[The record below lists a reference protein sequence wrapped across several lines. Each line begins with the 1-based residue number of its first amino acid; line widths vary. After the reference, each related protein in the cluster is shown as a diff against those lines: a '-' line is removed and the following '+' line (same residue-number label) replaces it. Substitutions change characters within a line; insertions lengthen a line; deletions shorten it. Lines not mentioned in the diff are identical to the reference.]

1 MATKGMNPPKGQ
13 SKSRPKAAK
22 QRPAAS
28 AVQKKSRPQQAKI
41 NGAQSKPRGQAAHK
55 SKQSKASGKMNF
67 FQQIGYAMQNF
78 NEPIYQKTG
87 YMDLP
92 FFILVLLILALGLI
106 TLFSSSHASSYYYQ
120 GNSYYYISRQLVF
133 AGLGIAA
140 MLLVTLFNYRILHVF
155 AWLGYAVS
163 IVLLIACYF
172 FPAQN
177 GAQRWIQ
184 LGFLS
189 FQPSEIAKFTL
200 ILLFAHL
207 MERDKDK
214 MGEMVE
220 GTWRY
225 IIFYGIMAGILVFQP
240 HLSGTLLIGFIAL
253 TMMLVG
259 GTKFSNLVR
268 IGIPVAAV
276 ILVLALIFQAQLREE
291 FAHVVT
297 RLTYWLDPF
306 ATTDA
311 GSYQSRQSLLAI
323 GSGGLWGVG
332 FGESRQKH
340 MYLPEVRND
349 FIFAIVC
356 EELGF
361 IGACLVIVLFAL
373 LVWRGYHIAMHA
385 RDRFGSLLVT
395 GITTQIG
402 LQAFLNIA
410 VVTNLVPNTGISLP
424 FFSYGG
430 TALMIMLAEIGVV
443 LSVSRQCKHI
453 KE

>member
-1 MATKGMNPPKGQ
+1 MA
-13 SKSRPKAAK
+13 SKS
-22 QRPAAS
+22 
-28 AVQKKSRPQQAKI
+28 QAKRRVS
-41 NGAQSKPRGQAAHK
+41 QHSERAAIRNPVKTFH
-55 SKQSKASGKMNF
+55 
-67 FQQIGYAMQNF
+67 
-78 NEPIYQKTG
+78 EPIIMLGHFDT
-87 YMDLP
+87 P
-92 FFILVLLILALGLI
+92 FLILVLTLLGIGLV
-106 TLFSSSHASSYYYQ
+106 TLFSSSYASSLYYL
-120 GNSYYYISRQLVF
+120 GNSYYYILRQLFF
-133 AGLGIAA
+133 AVVGVAA
-140 MLLVTLFNYRILHVF
+140 MLAASLVNYRFLRNFSWLAYGVSLILM
-155 AWLGYAVS
+155 A
-163 IVLLIACYF
+163 ACYL
-172 FPAQN
+172 FPAQQ

-184 LGFLS
+184 LGPLS
-189 FQPSEIAKFTL
+189 FQPSEIAKFAV

-207 MERDKDK
+207 MDRDKDK
-214 MGEMVE
+214 MGRMIE

-225 IIFYGIMAGILVFQP
+225 IVLYGAVAVILIFQP

-259 GTKFSNLVR
+259 GTKFSNLLK
-268 IGIPVAAV
+268 IGVPL
-276 ILVLALIFQAQLREE
+276 LVLLLVVAFLLQDFILEQ

-306 ATTDA
+306 STTDP
-311 GSYQSRQSLLAI
+311 GSYQTRQSLLAI

-349 FIFAIVC
+349 FVFEIVC

-361 IGACLVIVLFAL
+361 IGASLVIILFAM

-410 VVTNLVPNTGISLP
+410 VVTNLIPNTGISLP

-430 TALMIMLAEIGVV
+430 TALLIMLAEIGVV
-443 LSVSRQCKHI
+443 LAVSRQARHE

>member
-1 MATKGMNPPKGQ
+1 MRNPVKTF
-13 SKSRPKAAK
+13 
-22 QRPAAS
+22 
-28 AVQKKSRPQQAKI
+28 
-41 NGAQSKPRGQAAHK
+41 H
-55 SKQSKASGKMNF
+55 
-67 FQQIGYAMQNF
+67 
-78 NEPIYQKTG
+78 EPIFMLG
-87 YMDLP
+87 RFDMP
-92 FFILVLLILALGLI
+92 FLILVLTLLGIGLVV
-106 TLFSSSHASSYYYQ
+106 LFSSSYASSLYYM
-120 GNSYYYISRQLVF
+120 GNSYYYILRQLFF
-133 AGLGIAA
+133 AVVGVAA
-140 MLLVTLFNYRILHVF
+140 MLAVSLVNYRFLRNFSWIAYVASL
-155 AWLGYAVS
+155 
-163 IVLLIACYF
+163 VLMAACYL

-177 GAQRWIQ
+177 GAQRWIN
-184 LGFLS
+184 LGFLT
-189 FQPSEIAKFTL
+189 FQPSEIAKFAV

-207 MERDKDK
+207 MDRDRDK
-214 MGEMVE
+214 MGRMVE

-225 IIFYGIMAGILVFQP
+225 IVLYAAVAGILIFQP

-253 TMMLVG
+253 TMMLLA
-259 GTKFSNLVR
+259 GTKISNLMK
-268 IGIPVAAV
+268 IGVPVLLLLLFVAFLMRNFIAE
-276 ILVLALIFQAQLREE
+276 Q

-306 ATTDA
+306 STTDA
-311 GSYQSRQSLLAI
+311 GSYQTRQSLLAI

-349 FIFAIVC
+349 FVFAIVC

-361 IGACLVIVLFAL
+361 VGACLVIVLFAM
-373 LVWRGYHIAMHA
+373 LVWRGYHIAMNA
-385 RDRFGSLLVT
+385 RDRFGSLLVA

-430 TALMIMLAEIGVV
+430 TALLIMLAEIGVV
-443 LSVSRQCKHI
+443 LSVSRQARHE

>member
-1 MATKGMNPPKGQ
+1 LA
-13 SKSRPKAAK
+13 SKS
-22 QRPAAS
+22 
-28 AVQKKSRPQQAKI
+28 QAKRRVS
-41 NGAQSKPRGQAAHK
+41 QHSERAAIRNPVKTFH
-55 SKQSKASGKMNF
+55 
-67 FQQIGYAMQNF
+67 
-78 NEPIYQKTG
+78 EPIIMLGHFDT
-87 YMDLP
+87 P
-92 FFILVLLILALGLI
+92 FLILVLTLLGIGLV
-106 TLFSSSHASSYYYQ
+106 TLFSSSYASSLYYL
-120 GNSYYYISRQLVF
+120 GNSYYYILRQLFF
-133 AGLGIAA
+133 AVVGVAA
-140 MLLVTLFNYRILHVF
+140 MLAASLVNYRFLRNFSWLAYGVSLILM
-155 AWLGYAVS
+155 A
-163 IVLLIACYF
+163 ACYL
-172 FPAQN
+172 FPAQQ

-184 LGFLS
+184 LGPLG
-189 FQPSEIAKFTL
+189 FQPSEIAKFAV

-207 MERDKDK
+207 MDRDKDK
-214 MGEMVE
+214 MGRMIE

-225 IIFYGIMAGILVFQP
+225 IVLYGAVAVILIFQP

-259 GTKFSNLVR
+259 GTKFSNLLK
-268 IGIPVAAV
+268 IGVPL
-276 ILVLALIFQAQLREE
+276 LVLLLVVAFLLQDFILEQ

-306 ATTDA
+306 STTDP
-311 GSYQSRQSLLAI
+311 GSYQTRQSLLAI

-349 FIFAIVC
+349 FVFAIVC

-361 IGACLVIVLFAL
+361 IGASLVIILFAM

-410 VVTNLVPNTGISLP
+410 VVTNLIPNTGISLP

-430 TALMIMLAEIGVV
+430 TALLIMLAEIGVV
-443 LSVSRQCKHI
+443 LAVSRQARHE

>member
-1 MATKGMNPPKGQ
+1 MA
-13 SKSRPKAAK
+13 SKS
-22 QRPAAS
+22 
-28 AVQKKSRPQQAKI
+28 QAKRRVS
-41 NGAQSKPRGQAAHK
+41 QHSERAAIRNPVKTFH
-55 SKQSKASGKMNF
+55 
-67 FQQIGYAMQNF
+67 
-78 NEPIYQKTG
+78 EPIIMLGHFDT
-87 YMDLP
+87 P
-92 FFILVLLILALGLI
+92 FLILVLTLLGIGLV
-106 TLFSSSHASSYYYQ
+106 TLFSSSYASSLYYL
-120 GNSYYYISRQLVF
+120 GNSYYYILRQLFF
-133 AGLGIAA
+133 AVVGVAA
-140 MLLVTLFNYRILHVF
+140 MLAASLVNYRFLRNF
-155 AWLGYAVS
+155 SWLAYAAS
-163 IVLLIACYF
+163 LVLMAACYL
-172 FPAQN
+172 FPAQQ

-184 LGFLS
+184 LGPLS
-189 FQPSEIAKFTL
+189 FQPSEIAKFAV

-207 MERDKDK
+207 MDRDKDK
-214 MGEMVE
+214 MGRMIE

-225 IIFYGIMAGILVFQP
+225 IVLYGTVAVILIFQP

-259 GTKFSNLVR
+259 GTKFSNLLK
-268 IGIPVAAV
+268 IGVPL
-276 ILVLALIFQAQLREE
+276 LVLLLVVAFLLQDFILEQ

-306 ATTDA
+306 STTDP
-311 GSYQSRQSLLAI
+311 GSYQTRQSLLAI

-349 FIFAIVC
+349 FVFAIVC

-361 IGACLVIVLFAL
+361 IGASLVIILFAM

-410 VVTNLVPNTGISLP
+410 VVTNLIPNTGISLP

-430 TALMIMLAEIGVV
+430 TALLIMLAEIGVV
-443 LSVSRQCKHI
+443 LAVSRQARHE

>member
-1 MATKGMNPPKGQ
+1 MA
-13 SKSRPKAAK
+13 SKS
-22 QRPAAS
+22 
-28 AVQKKSRPQQAKI
+28 QAKRRVS
-41 NGAQSKPRGQAAHK
+41 QHSERAAIRNPVKTFH
-55 SKQSKASGKMNF
+55 
-67 FQQIGYAMQNF
+67 
-78 NEPIYQKTG
+78 EPIIMLGHFDT
-87 YMDLP
+87 P
-92 FFILVLLILALGLI
+92 FLILVLTLLGIGLV
-106 TLFSSSHASSYYYQ
+106 TLFSSSYASSLYYL
-120 GNSYYYISRQLVF
+120 GNSYYYILRQLFF
-133 AGLGIAA
+133 AVVGVAA
-140 MLLVTLFNYRILHVF
+140 MLAASLVNYRFLRNFSWLAYGVSLILM
-155 AWLGYAVS
+155 A
-163 IVLLIACYF
+163 ACYL
-172 FPAQN
+172 FPAQQ

-184 LGFLS
+184 LGPLS
-189 FQPSEIAKFTL
+189 FQPSEIAKFAV

-207 MERDKDK
+207 MDRDKDK
-214 MGEMVE
+214 MGRMIE

-225 IIFYGIMAGILVFQP
+225 IVLYGAVAVILIFQP

-259 GTKFSNLVR
+259 GTKFSNLLK
-268 IGIPVAAV
+268 IGVPL
-276 ILVLALIFQAQLREE
+276 LVLLLVVAFLLQDFILEQ

-306 ATTDA
+306 STTDP
-311 GSYQSRQSLLAI
+311 GSYQTRQSLLAI

-349 FIFAIVC
+349 FVFAIVC

-361 IGACLVIVLFAL
+361 IGASLVIILFAM

-410 VVTNLVPNTGISLP
+410 VVTNLIPNTGISLP

-430 TALMIMLAEIGVV
+430 TALLIMLAEIGFV
-443 LSVSRQCKHI
+443 LAVSRQARHE

>member
-1 MATKGMNPPKGQ
+1 MA
-13 SKSRPKAAK
+13 SKS
-22 QRPAAS
+22 
-28 AVQKKSRPQQAKI
+28 QAKRRVS
-41 NGAQSKPRGQAAHK
+41 QHSERAAIRNPVKTFH
-55 SKQSKASGKMNF
+55 
-67 FQQIGYAMQNF
+67 
-78 NEPIYQKTG
+78 EPIIMLGHFDT
-87 YMDLP
+87 P
-92 FFILVLLILALGLI
+92 FLILVLTLLGIGLV
-106 TLFSSSHASSYYYQ
+106 TLFSSSYASSLYYL
-120 GNSYYYISRQLVF
+120 GNSYYYILRQLFF
-133 AGLGIAA
+133 AVVGVAA
-140 MLLVTLFNYRILHVF
+140 MLAASLVNYRFLRNFSWLAYGASLILM
-155 AWLGYAVS
+155 A
-163 IVLLIACYF
+163 ACYL
-172 FPAQN
+172 FPAQQ

-184 LGFLS
+184 LGPLS
-189 FQPSEIAKFTL
+189 FQPSEIAKFAV

-207 MERDKDK
+207 MDRDKDK
-214 MGEMVE
+214 MGRMIE

-225 IIFYGIMAGILVFQP
+225 IVLYGAVAVILIFQP

-259 GTKFSNLVR
+259 GTKFSNLLK
-268 IGIPVAAV
+268 IGVPL
-276 ILVLALIFQAQLREE
+276 LVLLLVVAFLLQDFILEQ

-306 ATTDA
+306 STTDS
-311 GSYQSRQSLLAI
+311 GSYQTRQSLLAI

-349 FIFAIVC
+349 FVFAIVC

-361 IGACLVIVLFAL
+361 IGASLVIILFAM

-410 VVTNLVPNTGISLP
+410 VVTNLIPNTGISLP

-430 TALMIMLAEIGVV
+430 TALLIMLAEIGVV
-443 LSVSRQCKHI
+443 LAVSRQARHE

>member
-1 MATKGMNPPKGQ
+1 MQHRQ
-13 SKSRPKAAK
+13 SRK
-22 QRPAAS
+22 
-28 AVQKKSRPQQAKI
+28 
-41 NGAQSKPRGQAAHK
+41 RGLFAWIGDIIA
-55 SKQSKASGKMNF
+55 NF
-67 FQQIGYAMQNF
+67 K
-78 NEPIYQKTG
+78 EPIIMRSHFDT
-87 YMDLP
+87 P
-92 FFILVLLILALGLI
+92 FLLLVLTLLGIGLV
-106 TLFSSSHASSYYYQ
+106 TLFSSSYASSLYYL
-120 GNSYYYISRQLVF
+120 GNSYFYILRQLLWAVI
-133 AGLGIAA
+133 GVAA
-140 MLLVTLFNYRILHVF
+140 MLVASLVNYRFLRGF
-155 AWLGYAVS
+155 SWLAYFGSLVMLA
-163 IVLLIACYF
+163 ACYL

-184 LGFLS
+184 LGPLS
-189 FQPSEIAKFTL
+189 FQPSEIAKFAL

-207 MERDKDK
+207 MDRDKDK
-214 MGEMVE
+214 MGKMGE

-225 IIFYGIMAGILVFQP
+225 IILYGMMAVILLFQP
-240 HLSGTLLIGFIAL
+240 HLSGTLLIGFISL
-253 TMMLVG
+253 TLMLVG
-259 GTKFSNLVR
+259 GTKFTNLVR
-268 IGIPVAAV
+268 AGLVVGIP
-276 ILVLALIFQAQLREE
+276 ALIVAFLMRDFLLEQ

-297 RLTYWLDPF
+297 RLTYWTDPF
-306 ATTDA
+306 STTDA
-311 GSYQSRQSLLAI
+311 GSYQTRQSLLAI

-340 MYLPEVRND
+340 MSLPEVRND
-349 FIFAIVC
+349 FVFAIVC

-361 IGACLVIVLFAL
+361 IGACIVILFFAA

-410 VVTNLVPNTGISLP
+410 VVTNLIPNTGISLP

-443 LSVSRQCKHI
+443 LSVSRQARHE

>member
-1 MATKGMNPPKGQ
+1 MASKGMNPPRSTRTQPQRRPAQGRPVQ
-13 SKSRPKAAK
+13 NRTKSAPKAGSL
-22 QRPAAS
+22 RHN
-28 AVQKKSRPQQAKI
+28 V
-41 NGAQSKPRGQAAHK
+41 
-55 SKQSKASGKMNF
+55 
-67 FQQIGYAMQNF
+67 QNF
-78 NEPIYQKTG
+78 REPLIMLG
-87 YMDLP
+87 HFDMP
-92 FFILVLLILALGLI
+92 FLVLVLTLLGIGLVM
-106 TLFSSSHASSYYYQ
+106 LFSSSYASSYYYME
-120 GNSYYYISRQLVF
+120 NSYYYILRQLFF
-133 AGLGIAA
+133 AVVGVIA
-140 MLLVTLFNYRILHVF
+140 MLGVSLVNYRILHYF
-155 AWLGYAVS
+155 AWLAYGVS
-163 IVLLIACYF
+163 LVLMAMCYL

-184 LGFLS
+184 LGPLS
-189 FQPSEIAKFTL
+189 FQPSEITKFAV

-214 MGEMVE
+214 MHKMVE

-225 IIFYGIMAGILVFQP
+225 IVLYGIVAVILLPQP
-240 HLSGTLLIGFIAL
+240 HLSGTLLIGIIAL
-253 TMMLVG
+253 TLMLLG
-259 GTKFSNLVR
+259 GTKFTNLVK
-268 IGIPVAAV
+268 IGVPVLVV
-276 ILVLALIFQAQLREE
+276 ILLAAFALKDVILEQ

-306 ATTDA
+306 STTDA
-311 GSYQSRQSLLAI
+311 GSYQTRQSLLAI

-349 FIFAIVC
+349 FVFAIVC

-361 IGACLVIVLFAL
+361 IGACVVIILFAM

-385 RDRFGSLLVT
+385 RDRFGSLMVA

-402 LQAFLNIA
+402 AQAFLNIA

-443 LSVSRQCKHI
+443 LSVSRQARHI

>member
-1 MATKGMNPPKGQ
+1 MLGHFDT
-13 SKSRPKAAK
+13 
-22 QRPAAS
+22 
-28 AVQKKSRPQQAKI
+28 
-41 NGAQSKPRGQAAHK
+41 
-55 SKQSKASGKMNF
+55 
-67 FQQIGYAMQNF
+67 
-78 NEPIYQKTG
+78 
-87 YMDLP
+87 P
-92 FFILVLLILALGLI
+92 FLILVLTLLGIGLV
-106 TLFSSSHASSYYYQ
+106 TLFSSSYASSLYYL
-120 GNSYYYISRQLVF
+120 GNSYYYILRQLFF
-133 AGLGIAA
+133 AVVGVAA
-140 MLLVTLFNYRILHVF
+140 MLAASLVNYRFLRNFSWLAYGVSLILM
-155 AWLGYAVS
+155 A
-163 IVLLIACYF
+163 ACYL
-172 FPAQN
+172 FPAQQ

-184 LGFLS
+184 LGPLS
-189 FQPSEIAKFTL
+189 FQPSEIAKFSV

-207 MERDKDK
+207 MDRDKDK
-214 MGEMVE
+214 MGRMIE

-225 IIFYGIMAGILVFQP
+225 IVLYGAVAVILIFQP

-259 GTKFSNLVR
+259 GTKFSNLLK
-268 IGIPVAAV
+268 IGVPL
-276 ILVLALIFQAQLREE
+276 LVLLLVVAFLLQDFILEQ

-306 ATTDA
+306 STTDP
-311 GSYQSRQSLLAI
+311 GSYQTRQSLLAI

-349 FIFAIVC
+349 FVFAIVC

-361 IGACLVIVLFAL
+361 IGASLVIILFAM

-410 VVTNLVPNTGISLP
+410 VVTNLIPNTGISLP

-430 TALMIMLAEIGVV
+430 TALLIMLAEIGVV
-443 LSVSRQCKHI
+443 LAVSRQARHE

>member
-1 MATKGMNPPKGQ
+1 MASNFQ
-13 SKSRPKAAK
+13 AK
-22 QRPAAS
+22 RRPAPHS
-28 AVQKKSRPQQAKI
+28 ER
-41 NGAQSKPRGQAAHK
+41 AAMRNPVKTFH
-55 SKQSKASGKMNF
+55 
-67 FQQIGYAMQNF
+67 
-78 NEPIYQKTG
+78 EPIFMLG
-87 YMDLP
+87 RFDMP
-92 FFILVLLILALGLI
+92 FLILVLTLLGIGLVV
-106 TLFSSSHASSYYYQ
+106 LFSSSYASSLYYM
-120 GNSYYYISRQLVF
+120 GNSYYYILRQLFF
-133 AGLGIAA
+133 AVVGVAA
-140 MLLVTLFNYRILHVF
+140 MLAVSLVNYRFLRNFSWLAYGISLILM
-155 AWLGYAVS
+155 A
-163 IVLLIACYF
+163 ACYL

-177 GAQRWIQ
+177 GAQRWIN
-184 LGFLS
+184 LGFLT
-189 FQPSEIAKFTL
+189 FQPSEIAKFAV

-207 MERDKDK
+207 MDRDRDK
-214 MGEMVE
+214 MGRMVE

-225 IIFYGIMAGILVFQP
+225 IVLYGIVAVILIFQP

-253 TMMLVG
+253 TMMLLG
-259 GTKFSNLVR
+259 GTKISNLLK
-268 IGIPVAAV
+268 IGVPVLLLILFAAFLMKDFIV
-276 ILVLALIFQAQLREE
+276 EQ

-306 ATTDA
+306 STTDS
-311 GSYQSRQSLLAI
+311 GSYQTRQSLLAI

-349 FIFAIVC
+349 FVFAIVC

-361 IGACLVIVLFAL
+361 IGACLVIVLFAM
-373 LVWRGYHIAMHA
+373 LVWRGYHIAMNA
-385 RDRFGSLLVT
+385 RDRFGSLLVA

-430 TALMIMLAEIGVV
+430 TALLIMLAEIGVV
-443 LSVSRQCKHI
+443 LSVSRQARHE

>member
-1 MATKGMNPPKGQ
+1 MA
-13 SKSRPKAAK
+13 SKS
-22 QRPAAS
+22 
-28 AVQKKSRPQQAKI
+28 QAKRRVS
-41 NGAQSKPRGQAAHK
+41 QHSERAAIRNPVKTFH
-55 SKQSKASGKMNF
+55 
-67 FQQIGYAMQNF
+67 
-78 NEPIYQKTG
+78 EPIIMLGHFDT
-87 YMDLP
+87 P
-92 FFILVLLILALGLI
+92 FLILVLTLLGIGLV
-106 TLFSSSHASSYYYQ
+106 TLFSSSYASSLYYL
-120 GNSYYYISRQLVF
+120 GNSYYYILRQLFF
-133 AGLGIAA
+133 AVVGVAA
-140 MLLVTLFNYRILHVF
+140 MLAASLVNYRFLRNFSWLAYGVSLILM
-155 AWLGYAVS
+155 A
-163 IVLLIACYF
+163 ACYL
-172 FPAQN
+172 FPAQQ

-184 LGFLS
+184 LGPLS
-189 FQPSEIAKFTL
+189 FQPSEIAKFAV

-207 MERDKDK
+207 MDRDKDK
-214 MGEMVE
+214 MGRMIE

-225 IIFYGIMAGILVFQP
+225 IVLYGAVAVILIFQP

-259 GTKFSNLVR
+259 GTKFSNLLK
-268 IGIPVAAV
+268 IGVPL
-276 ILVLALIFQAQLREE
+276 LVLLLVVAFLLQDFILEQ

-306 ATTDA
+306 STTDP
-311 GSYQSRQSLLAI
+311 GSYQTRQSLLAI

-349 FIFAIVC
+349 FVFAIVC

-361 IGACLVIVLFAL
+361 IGASLVIILFAM

-410 VVTNLVPNTGISLP
+410 VVTNLIPNTGISLP

-430 TALMIMLAEIGVV
+430 TALLIMLAEIGVV
-443 LSVSRQCKHI
+443 LAVSRQARHE

>member
-1 MATKGMNPPKGQ
+1 MA
-13 SKSRPKAAK
+13 SKS
-22 QRPAAS
+22 
-28 AVQKKSRPQQAKI
+28 QAKRRVS
-41 NGAQSKPRGQAAHK
+41 QHSERAAIRNPVKTFH
-55 SKQSKASGKMNF
+55 
-67 FQQIGYAMQNF
+67 
-78 NEPIYQKTG
+78 EPIIMLGHFDT
-87 YMDLP
+87 P
-92 FFILVLLILALGLI
+92 FLILVLTLLGIGLV
-106 TLFSSSHASSYYYQ
+106 TLFSSSYASSLYYL
-120 GNSYYYISRQLVF
+120 GNSYYYILRQLFF
-133 AGLGIAA
+133 AVVGVAA
-140 MLLVTLFNYRILHVF
+140 MLAASLVNYRFLRNFSWLAYGVSLILM
-155 AWLGYAVS
+155 A
-163 IVLLIACYF
+163 ACYL
-172 FPAQN
+172 FPAQQ

-184 LGFLS
+184 LGPLS
-189 FQPSEIAKFTL
+189 FQPSEIAKFAV

-207 MERDKDK
+207 MDRDKDK
-214 MGEMVE
+214 MGRMIE

-225 IIFYGIMAGILVFQP
+225 IVLYGAVAVILIFQL

-259 GTKFSNLVR
+259 GTKFSNLLK
-268 IGIPVAAV
+268 IGVPL
-276 ILVLALIFQAQLREE
+276 LVLLLVVAFLLQDFILEQ

-306 ATTDA
+306 STTDP
-311 GSYQSRQSLLAI
+311 GSYQTRQSLLAI

-349 FIFAIVC
+349 FVFAIVC

-361 IGACLVIVLFAL
+361 IGASLVIILFAM

-410 VVTNLVPNTGISLP
+410 VVTNLIPNTGISLP

-430 TALMIMLAEIGVV
+430 TALLIMLAEIGVV
-443 LSVSRQCKHI
+443 LAVSRQARHE

>member
-1 MATKGMNPPKGQ
+1 MA
-13 SKSRPKAAK
+13 SKS
-22 QRPAAS
+22 
-28 AVQKKSRPQQAKI
+28 QAKRRVS
-41 NGAQSKPRGQAAHK
+41 QHSERAAIRNPVKTFH
-55 SKQSKASGKMNF
+55 
-67 FQQIGYAMQNF
+67 
-78 NEPIYQKTG
+78 EPIIMLGHFDT
-87 YMDLP
+87 P
-92 FFILVLLILALGLI
+92 FLILVLTLLGIGLV
-106 TLFSSSHASSYYYQ
+106 TLFSSSYASSLYYL
-120 GNSYYYISRQLVF
+120 GNSYYYILRQLFF
-133 AGLGIAA
+133 AVVGVAA
-140 MLLVTLFNYRILHVF
+140 MLAASLVNYRFLRNFSWLAYGASLILM
-155 AWLGYAVS
+155 A
-163 IVLLIACYF
+163 ACYL
-172 FPAQN
+172 FPAQQ

-184 LGFLS
+184 LGPLS
-189 FQPSEIAKFTL
+189 FQPSEIAKFAV

-207 MERDKDK
+207 MDRDKDK
-214 MGEMVE
+214 MSRMIE

-225 IIFYGIMAGILVFQP
+225 IVLYGAVAVVLIFQP
-240 HLSGTLLIGFIAL
+240 HLSGTLLIGFMAL

-259 GTKFSNLVR
+259 GTKFSNLLK
-268 IGIPVAAV
+268 IGVPL
-276 ILVLALIFQAQLREE
+276 LVLLLVVAFLLQDFILEQ

-306 ATTDA
+306 STTDP
-311 GSYQSRQSLLAI
+311 GSYQTRQSLLAI

-349 FIFAIVC
+349 FVFAIVC

-361 IGACLVIVLFAL
+361 IGASLVIILFAM

-410 VVTNLVPNTGISLP
+410 VVTNLIPNTGISLP

-430 TALMIMLAEIGVV
+430 TALLIMLAEIGVV
-443 LSVSRQCKHI
+443 LAGSRQARHE

>member
-1 MATKGMNPPKGQ
+1 MA
-13 SKSRPKAAK
+13 SKS
-22 QRPAAS
+22 
-28 AVQKKSRPQQAKI
+28 QAKRRVS
-41 NGAQSKPRGQAAHK
+41 QHSERAAIRNPVKTFH
-55 SKQSKASGKMNF
+55 
-67 FQQIGYAMQNF
+67 
-78 NEPIYQKTG
+78 EPIIMLGHFDT
-87 YMDLP
+87 P
-92 FFILVLLILALGLI
+92 FLILVLTLLGIGLV
-106 TLFSSSHASSYYYQ
+106 TLFSSSYASSLYYL
-120 GNSYYYISRQLVF
+120 GNSYYYILRQLFF
-133 AGLGIAA
+133 AVVGVAA
-140 MLLVTLFNYRILHVF
+140 MLAASLVNYRFLRNF
-155 AWLGYAVS
+155 SWLAYAAS
-163 IVLLIACYF
+163 LVLMAACYL
-172 FPAQN
+172 FPAQQ

-184 LGFLS
+184 LGPLS
-189 FQPSEIAKFTL
+189 FQPSEIAKFAV

-207 MERDKDK
+207 MDRDKDK
-214 MGEMVE
+214 MGRMIE

-225 IIFYGIMAGILVFQP
+225 IVLYGAVAVILIFQP

-259 GTKFSNLVR
+259 GTKFSNLLK
-268 IGIPVAAV
+268 IGVPL
-276 ILVLALIFQAQLREE
+276 LVLLLVVAFLLQDFILEQ

-306 ATTDA
+306 STTDP
-311 GSYQSRQSLLAI
+311 GSYQTRQSLLAI

-349 FIFAIVC
+349 FVFAIVC

-361 IGACLVIVLFAL
+361 IGASLVIILFAM

-410 VVTNLVPNTGISLP
+410 VVTNLIPNTGISLP

-430 TALMIMLAEIGVV
+430 TALLIMLAEIGVV
-443 LSVSRQCKHI
+443 LAVSRQARHE

>member
-1 MATKGMNPPKGQ
+1 MA
-13 SKSRPKAAK
+13 SKSQANRRVSQHSERAAMRNPVK
-22 QRPAAS
+22 TFR
-28 AVQKKSRPQQAKI
+28 
-41 NGAQSKPRGQAAHK
+41 
-55 SKQSKASGKMNF
+55 
-67 FQQIGYAMQNF
+67 
-78 NEPIYQKTG
+78 EPIIMLGHFDT
-87 YMDLP
+87 P
-92 FFILVLLILALGLI
+92 FLILVLALLGIGLV
-106 TLFSSSHASSYYYQ
+106 TLFSSSYASSLYYL
-120 GNSYYYISRQLVF
+120 GNSYYYILRQLFF
-133 AGLGIAA
+133 AVVGVAA
-140 MLLVTLFNYRILHVF
+140 MLAASLVNYRFLRNF
-155 AWLGYAVS
+155 SWLAYAGS
-163 IVLLIACYF
+163 LVLLAACYL
-172 FPAQN
+172 FPAQH

-184 LGFLS
+184 LGPLS
-189 FQPSEIAKFTL
+189 FQPSEIAKFAV

-207 MERDKDK
+207 MDRDKDK
-214 MGEMVE
+214 MGRMVE

-225 IIFYGIMAGILVFQP
+225 IVLYGAVAVILIFQP
-240 HLSGTLLIGFIAL
+240 HLSGTLLIGFVAL

-259 GTKFSNLVR
+259 GTKFSNLMK
-268 IGIPVAAV
+268 IGIPLMIVVLIIAFLLRDF
-276 ILVLALIFQAQLREE
+276 ILEQ

-306 ATTDA
+306 STTDS
-311 GSYQSRQSLLAI
+311 GSYQTRQSLLAI

-349 FIFAIVC
+349 FVFAIVC

-361 IGACLVIVLFAL
+361 IGASLVIILFAM

-395 GITTQIG
+395 GITTQVG

-410 VVTNLVPNTGISLP
+410 VVTNLIPNTGISLP

-443 LSVSRQCKHI
+443 LAVSRQARHE

>member
-1 MATKGMNPPKGQ
+1 MA
-13 SKSRPKAAK
+13 SKS
-22 QRPAAS
+22 
-28 AVQKKSRPQQAKI
+28 QAKRRVS
-41 NGAQSKPRGQAAHK
+41 QHSERAAIRNPVKTFH
-55 SKQSKASGKMNF
+55 
-67 FQQIGYAMQNF
+67 
-78 NEPIYQKTG
+78 EPIIMLGHFDT
-87 YMDLP
+87 P
-92 FFILVLLILALGLI
+92 FLILVLTLLGIGLV
-106 TLFSSSHASSYYYQ
+106 TLFSSSYASSLYYL
-120 GNSYYYISRQLVF
+120 GNSYYYILRQLFF
-133 AGLGIAA
+133 AVVGVAA
-140 MLLVTLFNYRILHVF
+140 MLAASLVNYRFLRNFSWLAYGVSLILM
-155 AWLGYAVS
+155 A
-163 IVLLIACYF
+163 ACYL
-172 FPAQN
+172 FPAQQ

-184 LGFLS
+184 LGPLS
-189 FQPSEIAKFTL
+189 FQPSEIAKFAV

-207 MERDKDK
+207 MDRDKDK
-214 MGEMVE
+214 MGRMIE

-225 IIFYGIMAGILVFQP
+225 IVLYGAVAVILIFQP

-259 GTKFSNLVR
+259 GAKFSNLLK
-268 IGIPVAAV
+268 IGVPL
-276 ILVLALIFQAQLREE
+276 LVLLLVVAFLLQDFILEQ

-306 ATTDA
+306 STTDP
-311 GSYQSRQSLLAI
+311 GSYQTRQSLLAI

-349 FIFAIVC
+349 FVFAIVC

-361 IGACLVIVLFAL
+361 IGASLVIILFAM

-410 VVTNLVPNTGISLP
+410 VVTNLIPNTGISLP

-430 TALMIMLAEIGVV
+430 TALLIMLAEIGVV
-443 LSVSRQCKHI
+443 LAVSRQARHE

>member
-1 MATKGMNPPKGQ
+1 MA
-13 SKSRPKAAK
+13 SKS
-22 QRPAAS
+22 
-28 AVQKKSRPQQAKI
+28 QAKRRVS
-41 NGAQSKPRGQAAHK
+41 QHSERAAIRNPVKTFH
-55 SKQSKASGKMNF
+55 
-67 FQQIGYAMQNF
+67 
-78 NEPIYQKTG
+78 EPIIMLGHFDT
-87 YMDLP
+87 P
-92 FFILVLLILALGLI
+92 FLILVLTLLGIGLV
-106 TLFSSSHASSYYYQ
+106 TLFSSSYASSLYYL
-120 GNSYYYISRQLVF
+120 GNSYYYILRQLFF
-133 AGLGIAA
+133 AVVGVAA
-140 MLLVTLFNYRILHVF
+140 MLAASLVNYRFLRNFSWLAYGASLILM
-155 AWLGYAVS
+155 A
-163 IVLLIACYF
+163 ACYL
-172 FPAQN
+172 FPAQQ

-184 LGFLS
+184 LGPLS
-189 FQPSEIAKFTL
+189 FQPSEIAKFAV

-207 MERDKDK
+207 MDRDKDK
-214 MGEMVE
+214 MGRMIE

-225 IIFYGIMAGILVFQP
+225 IVLYGTVAVILIFQP

-259 GTKFSNLVR
+259 GTKFSNLLK
-268 IGIPVAAV
+268 IGVPL
-276 ILVLALIFQAQLREE
+276 LVLLLVVAFLLQDFILEQ

-306 ATTDA
+306 STTDP
-311 GSYQSRQSLLAI
+311 GSYQTRQSLLAI

-349 FIFAIVC
+349 FVFAIVC

-361 IGACLVIVLFAL
+361 IGASLVIILFAM

-410 VVTNLVPNTGISLP
+410 VVTNLIPNTGISLP

-430 TALMIMLAEIGVV
+430 TALLIMLAEIGVV
-443 LSVSRQCKHI
+443 LAVSRQARHE

>member
-1 MATKGMNPPKGQ
+1 MA
-13 SKSRPKAAK
+13 SKS
-22 QRPAAS
+22 
-28 AVQKKSRPQQAKI
+28 QAKRRVS
-41 NGAQSKPRGQAAHK
+41 QHSERAAIRNPVKTFH
-55 SKQSKASGKMNF
+55 
-67 FQQIGYAMQNF
+67 
-78 NEPIYQKTG
+78 EPIIMLGHFDT
-87 YMDLP
+87 P
-92 FFILVLLILALGLI
+92 FLILVLTLLGIGLV
-106 TLFSSSHASSYYYQ
+106 TLFSSSYASSLYYL
-120 GNSYYYISRQLVF
+120 GNSYYYILRQLFF
-133 AGLGIAA
+133 AVVGVAA
-140 MLLVTLFNYRILHVF
+140 MLAASLVNYRFLRNFSWLAYGVSLILM
-155 AWLGYAVS
+155 A
-163 IVLLIACYF
+163 ACYL
-172 FPAQN
+172 FPAQQ

-184 LGFLS
+184 LGPLS
-189 FQPSEIAKFTL
+189 FQPSEIAKFAV

-207 MERDKDK
+207 MDRDKDK
-214 MGEMVE
+214 MGRMIE

-225 IIFYGIMAGILVFQP
+225 IVLYGAVAVILIFQP

-259 GTKFSNLVR
+259 GTKFSNLLK
-268 IGIPVAAV
+268 IGVPL
-276 ILVLALIFQAQLREE
+276 LVLLLVVAFLLQDFILEQ

-306 ATTDA
+306 STTDP
-311 GSYQSRQSLLAI
+311 GSYQTRQSLLAI

-349 FIFAIVC
+349 FVFAIVC

-361 IGACLVIVLFAL
+361 IGASLVIILFAM

-430 TALMIMLAEIGVV
+430 TALLIMLAEIGVV
-443 LSVSRQCKHI
+443 LAVSRQARHE

>member
-1 MATKGMNPPKGQ
+1 LA
-13 SKSRPKAAK
+13 SKS
-22 QRPAAS
+22 
-28 AVQKKSRPQQAKI
+28 QAKRRVS
-41 NGAQSKPRGQAAHK
+41 QHSERAAIRNPVKTFH
-55 SKQSKASGKMNF
+55 
-67 FQQIGYAMQNF
+67 
-78 NEPIYQKTG
+78 EPIIMLGHFDT
-87 YMDLP
+87 P
-92 FFILVLLILALGLI
+92 FLILVLTLLGIGLV
-106 TLFSSSHASSYYYQ
+106 TLFSSSYASSLYYL
-120 GNSYYYISRQLVF
+120 GNSYYYILRQLFF
-133 AGLGIAA
+133 AVVGVAA
-140 MLLVTLFNYRILHVF
+140 MLAASLVNYRFLRNFSWLAYGVSLILM
-155 AWLGYAVS
+155 A
-163 IVLLIACYF
+163 ACYL
-172 FPAQN
+172 FPAQQ

-184 LGFLS
+184 LGPLS
-189 FQPSEIAKFTL
+189 FQPSEIAKFAV

-207 MERDKDK
+207 MDRDKDK
-214 MGEMVE
+214 MGRMIE

-225 IIFYGIMAGILVFQP
+225 IVLYGAVAVILIFQP

-259 GTKFSNLVR
+259 GTKFSNLLK
-268 IGIPVAAV
+268 IGVPL
-276 ILVLALIFQAQLREE
+276 LVLLLVVAFLLQDFILEQ

-306 ATTDA
+306 STTDP
-311 GSYQSRQSLLAI
+311 GSYQTRQSLLAI

-349 FIFAIVC
+349 FVFAIVC

-361 IGACLVIVLFAL
+361 IGASLVIILFAM

-410 VVTNLVPNTGISLP
+410 VVTNLIPNTGISLP

-430 TALMIMLAEIGVV
+430 TALLIMLAEIGVV
-443 LSVSRQCKHI
+443 LAVSRQARHE

>member
-1 MATKGMNPPKGQ
+1 MNMI
-13 SKSRPKAAK
+13 
-22 QRPAAS
+22 
-28 AVQKKSRPQQAKI
+28 QQARY
-41 NGAQSKPRGQAAHK
+41 SL
-55 SKQSKASGKMNF
+55 
-67 FQQIGYAMQNF
+67 QNF
-78 NEPIYQKTG
+78 HEPIFQESG
-87 YMDLP
+87 HVDLP
-92 FFILVLLILALGLI
+92 FLVLVLLLLAVGLV
-106 TLFSSSHASSYYYQ
+106 TLFSASHASSYYYV
-120 GNSYYYISRQLVF
+120 GNSYYYILRQFFF
-133 AGLGIAA
+133 AVVGVAA
-140 MLLVTLFNYRILHVF
+140 MMAVPLFNYRVLHIF
-155 AWLGYAVS
+155 AWLVYFAS
-163 IVLLIACYF
+163 LIMLAACYI

-184 LGFLS
+184 LGPLS
-189 FQPSEIAKFTL
+189 FQPSEIAKFAV

-207 MERDKDK
+207 MERDRHL
-214 MGEMVE
+214 MGEMME
-220 GTWRY
+220 GTIRY
-225 IIFYGIMAGILVFQP
+225 IVLYGAVAGILIFQP

-253 TMMLVG
+253 TLMLLG
-259 GTKFSNLVR
+259 GTKFTNLLK
-268 IGIPVAAV
+268 IGIPVALLGLFVAFLLQDF
-276 ILVLALIFQAQLREE
+276 ILEQ

-306 ATTDA
+306 STTDA
-311 GSYQSRQSLLAI
+311 GSYQTRQSLLAI

-349 FIFAIVC
+349 FVFAIVC

-361 IGACLVIVLFAL
+361 IGACLVIVLFAM

-385 RDRFGSLLVT
+385 KDRFGSLLVA

-443 LSVSRQCKHI
+443 LSVSRQCRHS

>member
-1 MATKGMNPPKGQ
+1 MA
-13 SKSRPKAAK
+13 SKS
-22 QRPAAS
+22 
-28 AVQKKSRPQQAKI
+28 QAKRRVS
-41 NGAQSKPRGQAAHK
+41 QHSERAAIRNPVKTFH
-55 SKQSKASGKMNF
+55 
-67 FQQIGYAMQNF
+67 
-78 NEPIYQKTG
+78 EPIIMLGHFDT
-87 YMDLP
+87 P
-92 FFILVLLILALGLI
+92 FLILVLTLLGIGLV
-106 TLFSSSHASSYYYQ
+106 TLFSSSYASSLYYL
-120 GNSYYYISRQLVF
+120 GNSYYYILRQLFF
-133 AGLGIAA
+133 AVVGVAA
-140 MLLVTLFNYRILHVF
+140 MLAASLVNYRFLRNFCWLAYGVSLILM
-155 AWLGYAVS
+155 A
-163 IVLLIACYF
+163 ACYL
-172 FPAQN
+172 FPAQQ

-184 LGFLS
+184 LGPLS
-189 FQPSEIAKFTL
+189 FQPSEIAKFAV

-207 MERDKDK
+207 MDRDKDK
-214 MGEMVE
+214 MGRMIE

-225 IIFYGIMAGILVFQP
+225 IVLYGAVAVILIFQP

-259 GTKFSNLVR
+259 GTKFSNLLK
-268 IGIPVAAV
+268 IGVPL
-276 ILVLALIFQAQLREE
+276 LVLLLVVAFLLQDFILEQ

-306 ATTDA
+306 STTDP
-311 GSYQSRQSLLAI
+311 GSYQTRQSLLAI

-349 FIFAIVC
+349 FVFAIVC

-361 IGACLVIVLFAL
+361 IGASLVIILFAM

-410 VVTNLVPNTGISLP
+410 VVTNLIPNTGISLP

-430 TALMIMLAEIGVV
+430 TALLIMLAEIGVV
-443 LSVSRQCKHI
+443 LAVSRQARHE

>member
-1 MATKGMNPPKGQ
+1 MA
-13 SKSRPKAAK
+13 SKS
-22 QRPAAS
+22 
-28 AVQKKSRPQQAKI
+28 QAKRRVS
-41 NGAQSKPRGQAAHK
+41 QHSERAAIRNPVKTFH
-55 SKQSKASGKMNF
+55 
-67 FQQIGYAMQNF
+67 
-78 NEPIYQKTG
+78 EPIIMLGHFDT
-87 YMDLP
+87 P
-92 FFILVLLILALGLI
+92 FLILVLTLLGIGLV
-106 TLFSSSHASSYYYQ
+106 TLFSSSYASSLYYL
-120 GNSYYYISRQLVF
+120 GNSYYYILRQLFF
-133 AGLGIAA
+133 AVVGVAA
-140 MLLVTLFNYRILHVF
+140 MLAASLVNYRFLRNFSWLAYGVSLILM
-155 AWLGYAVS
+155 A
-163 IVLLIACYF
+163 ACYL
-172 FPAQN
+172 FPAQQ

-184 LGFLS
+184 LGPLS
-189 FQPSEIAKFTL
+189 FQPSEIAKFAV

-207 MERDKDK
+207 MDRDKDK
-214 MGEMVE
+214 MGRMIE

-225 IIFYGIMAGILVFQP
+225 IVLYGAVAVILIFQP

-259 GTKFSNLVR
+259 GTKFSNLLK
-268 IGIPVAAV
+268 IGVPL
-276 ILVLALIFQAQLREE
+276 LVLLLVVAFLLQDFILEQ

-306 ATTDA
+306 STTDS
-311 GSYQSRQSLLAI
+311 GSYQTRQSLLAI

-349 FIFAIVC
+349 FVFAIVC

-361 IGACLVIVLFAL
+361 IGASLVIILFAM

-410 VVTNLVPNTGISLP
+410 VVTNLIPNTGISLP

-430 TALMIMLAEIGVV
+430 TALLIMLAEIGVV
-443 LSVSRQCKHI
+443 LAVSRQARHE

>member
-1 MATKGMNPPKGQ
+1 MA
-13 SKSRPKAAK
+13 SKS
-22 QRPAAS
+22 
-28 AVQKKSRPQQAKI
+28 QAKRRVS
-41 NGAQSKPRGQAAHK
+41 QHSERAAIRNPVKTFH
-55 SKQSKASGKMNF
+55 
-67 FQQIGYAMQNF
+67 
-78 NEPIYQKTG
+78 EPIIMLGHFDT
-87 YMDLP
+87 P
-92 FFILVLLILALGLI
+92 FLILVLTLLGIGLV
-106 TLFSSSHASSYYYQ
+106 TLFSSSYASSLYYL
-120 GNSYYYISRQLVF
+120 GNSYYYILRQLFF
-133 AGLGIAA
+133 AVVGVAA
-140 MLLVTLFNYRILHVF
+140 MLAASLVNYRFLRNFSWLAYGASLILM
-155 AWLGYAVS
+155 A
-163 IVLLIACYF
+163 ACYL
-172 FPAQN
+172 FPAQQ

-184 LGFLS
+184 LGPLS
-189 FQPSEIAKFTL
+189 FQPSEIAKFAV

-207 MERDKDK
+207 MDRDKDK
-214 MGEMVE
+214 MGRMIE

-225 IIFYGIMAGILVFQP
+225 IVLYGAVAVILIFQP

-259 GTKFSNLVR
+259 GTKFSNLLK
-268 IGIPVAAV
+268 IGVPLFVLLLVVAFLLQDF
-276 ILVLALIFQAQLREE
+276 ILEQ

-306 ATTDA
+306 STTDP
-311 GSYQSRQSLLAI
+311 GSYQTRQSLLAI

-332 FGESRQKH
+332 FGESRQQH

-349 FIFAIVC
+349 FVFAIVC

-361 IGACLVIVLFAL
+361 IGASLVIILFAM

-410 VVTNLVPNTGISLP
+410 VVTNLIPNTGISLP

-430 TALMIMLAEIGVV
+430 TALLIMLAEIGVV
-443 LSVSRQCKHI
+443 LAVSRQARHE

>member
-1 MATKGMNPPKGQ
+1 MASNTQGKRTVHLHNERAAIRNPIKTF
-13 SKSRPKAAK
+13 
-22 QRPAAS
+22 
-28 AVQKKSRPQQAKI
+28 
-41 NGAQSKPRGQAAHK
+41 H
-55 SKQSKASGKMNF
+55 
-67 FQQIGYAMQNF
+67 
-78 NEPIYQKTG
+78 EPIIMLGSFDT
-87 YMDLP
+87 P
-92 FFILVLLILALGLI
+92 FLVLVLLLLGIGLV
-106 TLFSSSHASSYYYQ
+106 TLFSSSYASSLYYL
-120 GNSYYYISRQLVF
+120 GNSYYYILRQLVF
-133 AGLGIAA
+133 ALLGVAA
-140 MLLVTLFNYRILHVF
+140 MLAASLVNYRILRNF
-155 AWLGYAVS
+155 SWLAYGGS
-163 IVLLIACYF
+163 LVLMAACYL
-172 FPAQN
+172 FPAQQ

-184 LGFLS
+184 LGPLS
-189 FQPSEIAKFTL
+189 FQPSEIAKFAV

-207 MERDKDK
+207 MDRDKDK
-214 MGEMVE
+214 MGRMVE

-225 IIFYGIMAGILVFQP
+225 IVLYGAAAVILIFQP
-240 HLSGTLLIGFIAL
+240 HLSGTLLIGFISL

-259 GTKFSNLVR
+259 GTKFKNLLR
-268 IGIPVAAV
+268 CGIIVA
-276 ILVLALIFQAQLREE
+276 IPLLLVAFLMKDFLLDQ

-306 ATTDA
+306 STTDA
-311 GSYQSRQSLLAI
+311 GSYQTRQSLLAI

-349 FIFAIVC
+349 FVFAIVC

-361 IGACLVIVLFAL
+361 IGACIVIVLFAM
-373 LVWRGYHIAMHA
+373 LVWRGYHIAMNA
-385 RDRFGSLLVT
+385 RDRFGCLLVT

-430 TALMIMLAEIGVV
+430 TALLIMLAEIGVV
-443 LSVSRQCKHI
+443 LSVSRQARHE

>member
-1 MATKGMNPPKGQ
+1 MA
-13 SKSRPKAAK
+13 SKS
-22 QRPAAS
+22 
-28 AVQKKSRPQQAKI
+28 QAKRRVS
-41 NGAQSKPRGQAAHK
+41 QHSERAAIRNPVKTFH
-55 SKQSKASGKMNF
+55 
-67 FQQIGYAMQNF
+67 
-78 NEPIYQKTG
+78 EPIIMLGHFDT
-87 YMDLP
+87 P
-92 FFILVLLILALGLI
+92 FLILVLTLLGIGLV
-106 TLFSSSHASSYYYQ
+106 TLFSSSYASSLYYL
-120 GNSYYYISRQLVF
+120 GNSYYYILRQLFF
-133 AGLGIAA
+133 AVVGVAA
-140 MLLVTLFNYRILHVF
+140 MLAASLVNYRFLRNFSWLAYGVSLILM
-155 AWLGYAVS
+155 A
-163 IVLLIACYF
+163 ACYL
-172 FPAQN
+172 FPAQQ

-184 LGFLS
+184 LGPLS
-189 FQPSEIAKFTL
+189 FQPSEIAKFAV
-200 ILLFAHL
+200 ILLFADL
-207 MERDKDK
+207 MDRDKDK
-214 MGEMVE
+214 MGRMIE

-225 IIFYGIMAGILVFQP
+225 IVLYGAVAVILIFQP

-259 GTKFSNLVR
+259 GTKFSNLLK
-268 IGIPVAAV
+268 IGVPL
-276 ILVLALIFQAQLREE
+276 LVLLLVVAFLLQDFILEQ

-306 ATTDA
+306 STTDP
-311 GSYQSRQSLLAI
+311 GSYQTRQSLLAI

-349 FIFAIVC
+349 FVFAIVC

-361 IGACLVIVLFAL
+361 IGASLVIILFAM

-410 VVTNLVPNTGISLP
+410 VVTNLIPNTGISLP

-430 TALMIMLAEIGVV
+430 TALLIMLAEIGVV
-443 LSVSRQCKHI
+443 LAVSRQARHE

>member
-1 MATKGMNPPKGQ
+1 MA
-13 SKSRPKAAK
+13 SKS
-22 QRPAAS
+22 
-28 AVQKKSRPQQAKI
+28 QAKRRVS
-41 NGAQSKPRGQAAHK
+41 QHSERAAIRNPVKTFH
-55 SKQSKASGKMNF
+55 
-67 FQQIGYAMQNF
+67 
-78 NEPIYQKTG
+78 EPIIMLGHFDT
-87 YMDLP
+87 P
-92 FFILVLLILALGLI
+92 FLILVLTLLGIGLV
-106 TLFSSSHASSYYYQ
+106 TLFSSSYASSLYYL
-120 GNSYYYISRQLVF
+120 GNSYYYILRQLFF
-133 AGLGIAA
+133 AVVGVAA
-140 MLLVTLFNYRILHVF
+140 MLAASLVNYRFLRNFSWLAYGVSLILM
-155 AWLGYAVS
+155 A
-163 IVLLIACYF
+163 ACYL
-172 FPAQN
+172 FPAQQ

-184 LGFLS
+184 LGPLS
-189 FQPSEIAKFTL
+189 FQPSEIAKFAV

-207 MERDKDK
+207 MDRDKDK
-214 MGEMVE
+214 MGRMIE

-225 IIFYGIMAGILVFQP
+225 IVLYGAVAVILIFHP

-259 GTKFSNLVR
+259 GTKFSNLLK
-268 IGIPVAAV
+268 IGVPL
-276 ILVLALIFQAQLREE
+276 LVLLLVVAFLLQDFILEQ
-291 FAHVVT
+291 FAHVGT

-306 ATTDA
+306 STTDP
-311 GSYQSRQSLLAI
+311 GSYQTRQSLLAI

-349 FIFAIVC
+349 FVFAIVC

-361 IGACLVIVLFAL
+361 IGASLVIILFAM

-410 VVTNLVPNTGISLP
+410 VVTNLIPNTGISLP

-430 TALMIMLAEIGVV
+430 TALLIMLAEIGVV
-443 LSVSRQCKHI
+443 LAVSRQARHE

>member
-1 MATKGMNPPKGQ
+1 MA
-13 SKSRPKAAK
+13 SKS
-22 QRPAAS
+22 
-28 AVQKKSRPQQAKI
+28 QAKRRVS
-41 NGAQSKPRGQAAHK
+41 QHSERAAIRNPVKTFH
-55 SKQSKASGKMNF
+55 
-67 FQQIGYAMQNF
+67 
-78 NEPIYQKTG
+78 EPIIMLGHFDT
-87 YMDLP
+87 P
-92 FFILVLLILALGLI
+92 FLILVLTLLGIGLV
-106 TLFSSSHASSYYYQ
+106 TLFSSSYASSLYYL
-120 GNSYYYISRQLVF
+120 GNSYYYILRQLFF
-133 AGLGIAA
+133 AVVGVAA
-140 MLLVTLFNYRILHVF
+140 MLAASLVNYRFLRNFSWLAYGVSLILM
-155 AWLGYAVS
+155 A
-163 IVLLIACYF
+163 ACYL
-172 FPAQN
+172 FPAQQ

-184 LGFLS
+184 LGPLS
-189 FQPSEIAKFTL
+189 FQPSEIAKFAV

-207 MERDKDK
+207 MDRDKDK
-214 MGEMVE
+214 MGRMIE

-225 IIFYGIMAGILVFQP
+225 IVLYGAVAVILIFQP

-259 GTKFSNLVR
+259 ATKFSNLLK
-268 IGIPVAAV
+268 IGVPL
-276 ILVLALIFQAQLREE
+276 LVLLLVVAFLLQDFILEQ

-306 ATTDA
+306 STTDP
-311 GSYQSRQSLLAI
+311 GSYQTRQSLLAI

-349 FIFAIVC
+349 FVFAIVC

-361 IGACLVIVLFAL
+361 IGASLVIILFAM

-410 VVTNLVPNTGISLP
+410 VVTNLIPNTGISLP

-430 TALMIMLAEIGVV
+430 TALLIMLAEIGVV
-443 LSVSRQCKHI
+443 LAVSRQARHE